1 MNPSTTRTPQGLGP
15 IPQSFLSPADIAGDL
30 KIVIA
35 IAEAL
40 YPILFPKDPAVAEE
54 RHQQYA
60 EVEHLATM
68 VWNAFS
74 GKYTPSI
81 SDLTSVHWGGLTDL
95 FHSIQQAAKRASN
108 AVATSAGTV
117 AHTVED
123 AVTPAAETIPEVD
136 EAPQEPAPTA
146 RTSGV
151 QTPASAAGFIET
163 ISDNSPL
170 VSRVIRAE
178 AAAARAAI
186 TRQDRA
192 WAGGLYPSSG
202 G

>member
-1 MNPSTTRTPQGLGP
+1 MIPSTTRTPQGLGP
-15 IPQSFLSPADIAGDL
+15 IPQSFLSPTEIAADL

-95 FHSIQQAAKRASN
+95 FHSIQQAARRASN
-108 AVATSAGTV
+108 AVATTAGEV
-117 AHTVED
+117 VHKVSEA
-123 AVTPAAETIPEVD
+123 ATPEAPTIPEVD
-136 EAPQEPAPTA
+136 EAPEPAPA
-146 RTSGV
+146 KS
-151 QTPASAAGFIET
+151 TPSASNFVET
-163 ISDNSPL
+163 ISDNAPL
-170 VSRVIRAE
+170 VSRLIRAE
-178 AAAARAAI
+178 AAAARAAA
-186 TRQDRA
+186 TKQDRA

>member
-1 MNPSTTRTPQGLGP
+1 
-15 IPQSFLSPADIAGDL
+15 LSPTEIAADL

-74 GKYTPSI
+74 GKYTPSV

-95 FHSIQQAAKRASN
+95 FHAIQQAARRASD
-108 AVATSAGTV
+108 AVATTAGDV
-117 AHTVED
+117 VHKVGE
-123 AVTPAAETIPEVD
+123 AVTPEAPTIPEVD
-136 EAPQEPAPTA
+136 EAPEPATPTPPKA
-146 RTSGV
+146 PAASSGFV
-151 QTPASAAGFIET
+151 ET
-163 ISDNSPL
+163 ISDNAPL
-170 VSRVIRAE
+170 VSRLIRAE

-186 TRQDRA
+186 MKQDRA